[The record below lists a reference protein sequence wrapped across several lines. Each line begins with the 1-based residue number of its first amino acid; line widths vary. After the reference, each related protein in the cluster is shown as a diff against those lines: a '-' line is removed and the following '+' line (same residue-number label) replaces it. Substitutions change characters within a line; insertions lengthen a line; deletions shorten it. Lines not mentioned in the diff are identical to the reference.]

1 MLQRLGRYE
10 ILETLAGGGQGTVYL
25 GREDG
30 SEEGVAIKVMHPGHT
45 GEALYLDALRREA
58 NLPTRLEHPNV
69 TRIQDFQVED
79 GVAYLVMEYVPDVLS
94 NHISPE
100 TPLPAERV
108 AEIGK
113 EISLAL
119 SHSFDVVHRDIKPQ
133 NILLTEDGTVKVTDF
148 GIARA
153 RFTDQPKYHSG
164 LVHIDETFYQSEF
177 GLSEVVKKIED
188 HETDVS

>member
-1 MLQRLGRYE
+1 M
-10 ILETLAGGGQGTVYL
+10 YL
-25 GREDG
+25 GREKG
-30 SEEGVAIKVMHPGHT
+30 SEEVVAIKVMHPGHT

-58 NLPTRLEHPNV
+58 NLATRLEHPNV
-69 TRIQDFQVED
+69 IQIKDFQIEE
-79 GVAYLVMEYVPDVLS
+79 GSAYLVMEYVPDVLS

-108 AEIGK
+108 VEIGR

-119 SHSFDVVHRDIKPQ
+119 SHAHSYDVVHRDIKPQ

-153 RFTDQPKYHSG
+153 MEASPSPRYGTWWTPPWLLLSRS
-164 LVHIDETFYQSEF
+164 QSPSRSH
-177 GLSEVVKKIED
+177 LR
-188 HETDVS
+188 

>member
-1 MLQRLGRYE
+1 MLQRIGKYE
-10 ILETLAGGGQGTVYL
+10 VLETLAGGGQGTVYL

-30 SEEGVAIKVMHPGHT
+30 SEEVVAIKVMHPGHT

-58 NLPTRLEHPNV
+58 NLATRLEHPNV
-69 TRIQDFQVED
+69 TQIKDFQIEE

-108 AEIGK
+108 VEIGK

-119 SHSFDVVHRDIKPQ
+119 SHAHSYDVVHRDIKPQ

-153 RFTDQPKYHSG
+153 MEASTMSRTGVMGTPPW
-164 LVHIDETFYQSEF
+164 
-177 GLSEVVKKIED
+177 LSLSRSQLPSRS
-188 HETDVS
+188 HLR

>member
-1 MLQRLGRYE
+1 M
-10 ILETLAGGGQGTVYL
+10 
-25 GREDG
+25 
-30 SEEGVAIKVMHPGHT
+30 VARARFTWVGKMAVKRWWPSRSCTPAIQVKP
-45 GEALYLDALRREA
+45 YLDALRREA
-58 NLPTRLEHPNV
+58 NLATRLEHPNV
-69 TRIQDFQVED
+69 TQIQDFQVEE

-119 SHSFDVVHRDIKPQ
+119 SHAHSFDVVHRDIKPQ
-133 NILLTEDGTVKVTDF
+133 NILLTEDGTVKVNDF

-153 RFTDQPKYHSG
+153 MEQSTMFRTGVMGTPFGMSRSEPMG
-164 LVHIDETFYQSEF
+164 LPTHATN
-177 GLSEVVKKIED
+177 G
-188 HETDVS
+188 